1 MQKLLLCPRTEICF
15 VYSLYVER
23 TRDESVG
30 IIEMESI
37 ENRDF
42 YTCKALN
49 VVLDLAHKHQLPP
62 ETAARL
68 EGIIDCLLTNQANR
82 AVEKR
87 RSDF

>member
-49 VVLDLAHKHQLPP
+49 VVLDLAHKHQLPT